1 MYGRYSLK
9 KYDVIRSSVISHFI
23 SHLRITRTPRR
34 ALGNLLKGLKT
45 MKNISQ
51 TRLKPRLGQDLKPIR
66 ILFVCHGNICR
77 STMAQYIAQH
87 LVTQFGMESNFYID
101 SAATSREEIGNPVHY
116 GTRRKLEAEGIFCG
130 DHRAR
135 QLKKSDYDEFD
146 FLIGM
151 DTQNIRNMYR
161 ILGEDPE
168 QKVYK
173 LLDFTERKG
182 DIADPWYTGNFDLT
196 YRDVLDGC
204 RGLLKFIEEQE
215 DFM

>member
-1 MYGRYSLK
+1 ME
-9 KYDVIRSSVISHFI
+9 
-23 SHLRITRTPRR
+23 
-34 ALGNLLKGLKT
+34 
-45 MKNISQ
+45 NISQ
-51 TRLKPRLGQDLKPIR
+51 TRLKPSVRAVENKIG

-87 LVTQFGMESNFYID
+87 LVTQSGMESNFYID

-215 DFM
+215 SV

>member
-1 MYGRYSLK
+1 MIWTCDLSHNLSHLHITFISRQALGKLTRGLNMIQNISHTARK
-9 KYDVIRSSVISHFI
+9 SSV
-23 SHLRITRTPRR
+23 REDE
-34 ALGNLLKGLKT
+34 N
-45 MKNISQ
+45 M
-51 TRLKPRLGQDLKPIR
+51 IR
-66 ILFVCHGNICR
+66 VCFVCHGNICR

-215 DFM
+215 SV

>member
-1 MYGRYSLK
+1 MIWTG
-9 KYDVIRSSVISHFI
+9 DISQFI
-23 SHLRITRTPRR
+23 SQMLIKNTPRR
-34 ALGNLLKGLKT
+34 ALGNLTKGHKT
-45 MKNISQ
+45 MENISQ
-51 TRLKPRLGQDLKPIR
+51 TRLKPRLGQDLKQIR
-66 ILFVCHGNICR
+66 VLFVCHGNICR

-87 LVTQFGMESNFYID
+87 LVTQSGMESNFYID

-215 DFM
+215 SV

>member
-1 MYGRYSLK
+1 MLINMIDDQSIQMYATLCQIFIFFQCYEKPFKIKEKRSKYGQKMAKKGKKKIMLK
-9 KYDVIRSSVISHFI
+9 VLFI
-23 SHLRITRTPRR
+23 
-34 ALGNLLKGLKT
+34 
-45 MKNISQ
+45 
-51 TRLKPRLGQDLKPIR
+51 
-66 ILFVCHGNICR
+66 CHGNICR

-87 LVTQFGMESNFYID
+87 LVTQSGMESNFYID

-215 DFM
+215 SV